1 MEQGVTRLNKIFG
14 QVMPRKMG
22 LLVSLFNQITYDRY
36 NSKCHGGIRKRQLYR
51 LQRLG
56 TVLTLWEKDVK
67 VMTAI
72 LNEKRN

>member
-1 MEQGVTRLNKIFG
+1 MEQEVTRLNKIFG

-36 NSKCHGGIRKRQLYR
+36 NSKATTNQM